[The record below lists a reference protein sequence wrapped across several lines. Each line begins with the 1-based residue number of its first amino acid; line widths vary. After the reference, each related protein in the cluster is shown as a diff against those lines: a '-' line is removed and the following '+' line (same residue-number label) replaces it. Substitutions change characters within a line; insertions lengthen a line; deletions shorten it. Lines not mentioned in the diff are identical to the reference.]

1 MNDDDTEEPK
11 VNPIEEPLNPTLA
24 GELMACARGDA
35 KPKPS
40 VCGAKTRNGGK
51 CQKAPLEGRT
61 RCKLHGGATPT
72 GAASPHFKHGMY
84 TKVLP
89 KNLKANFDKLMS
101 DPQLLEGRAETS
113 LMQLR
118 LTQLAGR
125 VQCNE
130 SGSAWR
136 ELQAIFARFR
146 TANDAGDQT
155 GMLAELNRMNELVN
169 GEVNDEAA
177 WQELTEFVEKA
188 TRVAE
193 REWKRVLANRQV
205 ATVEQVQAIV
215 KSLSGAVLLYVSDPT
230 TRQKIAEHVNR
241 LRIIEPIVPDRGS
254 DAVGDE

>member
-1 MNDDDTEEPK
+1 MTEDADEVSQPPDAVPGDGMLCVVPDK
-11 VNPIEEPLNPTLA
+11 TA
-24 GELMACARGDA
+24 ARA
-35 KPKPS
+35 E
-40 VCGAKTRNGGK
+40 CGAKTRSGTPCK
-51 CQKAPLEGRT
+51 SRPLVGRN
-61 RCKLHGGATPT
+61 RCKLHGGASPR
-72 GAASPHFKHGMY
+72 GAASPHFKHGLY

-89 KNLKANFDKLMS
+89 ANLKANFDKLVN
-101 DPQLLEGRAETS
+101 DPQLLEGRAEVA

-118 LTQLAGR
+118 LTQLSGR

-136 ELQAIFARFR
+136 ELQAIFASFR
-146 TANDAGDQT
+146 VANDAGDQT
-155 GMLAELNRMNELVN
+155 AMLADLNRMNELVN

-177 WQELTEFVEKA
+177 WAELCEFVDKA

-215 KSLSGAVLLYVSDPT
+215 KSLSGAVLLYVTDPT

-241 LRIIEPIVPDRGS
+241 LRIIEPIVPDGGR
-254 DAVGDE
+254 ATAGDV